1 MVNAN
6 PLFSGK
12 IFLKLLQSG
21 ARGIFKST
29 DEREA
34 SMDNSFGG
42 QLVSRQITAK
52 MKLVFLRYCIYYAVI
67 ITKTDIQKYPL
78 IYKVIHKKFK
88 ELFSFPIVAAFLIL
102 SGTVACKSTENTQTQ
117 ASTDETPEL
126 EQLYWSRIDSSRMSF
141 TEADVKFMRGMIA
154 HHAQALIMSRLAP
167 ENGASKDIL
176 TLAARIINAQKDEI
190 KTMQQWLRDRDQP
203 VPSIEID
210 GLNLMIEI
218 NGEPFTMYRNMPGV
232 LSQNKLEELAAAKGD
247 EFDRLFLKYMIE
259 HHAGAVHMVDN
270 LFGTD
275 GAAQDEAAFR
285 LASDIQVDQRT
296 EIERMRMMLNNL
308 PESD

>member
-1 MVNAN
+1 
-6 PLFSGK
+6 
-12 IFLKLLQSG
+12 
-21 ARGIFKST
+21 
-29 DEREA
+29 
-34 SMDNSFGG
+34 
-42 QLVSRQITAK
+42 
-52 MKLVFLRYCIYYAVI
+52 MKLVFLRYCIYYATI
-67 ITKTDIQKYPL
+67 ISKPHIQKYLL
-78 IYKVIHKKFK
+78 IYKVIHKNFK
-88 ELFSFPIVAAFLIL
+88 ELFSFPVVAVFLIL
-102 SGTVACKSTENTQTQ
+102 SGTVACKSTESTQTQ
-117 ASTDETPEL
+117 TSTNETPEL
-126 EQLYWSRIDSSRMSF
+126 EELYWSRIDSSRMSF

-167 ENGASKDIL
+167 ENGASEAVQ

-190 KTMQQWLRDRDQP
+190 ATMQQWLRDRDQP

-210 GLNLMIEI
+210 GLNLMVEI
-218 NGEPFTMYRNMPGV
+218 NGEPFTMYKKMRGV
-232 LSQNKLEELAAAKGD
+232 LSQQQLEELAAARGA

-296 EIERMRMMLNNL
+296 EIERMQLMLDNL